1 MNTVTCLQFQD
12 INVFFPWALT
22 NCRSNL
28 SVTRPGIASTHGQ
41 PWAKRRIQELSW
53 GPQSLI
59 ILQLLHFYFNL
70 YMSHGSKLNSVS
82 KGVYWPCTSC
92 KHNTGSICIPESF
105 SCVPAT
111 FLRMLLLPSFPSI
124 RQQRH
129 EIMKL
134 ELDSSYQKAVKKW
147 WKLYSYAVQQK
158 PSSTRP
164 RVKHRWHT
172 KSQHFHI
179 SHSIRLLAFTRTYA
193 HFHLTLTWI
202 EVRDGPITR
211 LERFQIQHYISQQKS
226 DLNTKTT
233 QKRLRSSVNCEQ

>member
-1 MNTVTCLQFQD
+1 MNTVACLQFQD
-12 INVFFPWALT
+12 IHVFFLWALT

-28 SVTRPGIASTHGQ
+28 NVTRPGIASTCGQ

-59 ILQLLHFYFNL
+59 MLQLLHFYFNL

-92 KHNTGSICIPESF
+92 KHNTGSIRIPESF

-134 ELDSSYQKAVKKW
+134 ELDSSSKRL
-147 WKLYSYAVQQK
+147 WKNDENYTLMQFS
-158 PSSTRP
+158 
-164 RVKHRWHT
+164 
-172 KSQHFHI
+172 KSQASPNLGLSTGGI
-179 SHSIRLLAFTRTYA
+179 QRASIFTS
-193 HFHLTLTWI
+193 
-202 EVRDGPITR
+202 PI
-211 LERFQIQHYISQQKS
+211 Q
-226 DLNTKTT
+226 
-233 QKRLRSSVNCEQ
+233 